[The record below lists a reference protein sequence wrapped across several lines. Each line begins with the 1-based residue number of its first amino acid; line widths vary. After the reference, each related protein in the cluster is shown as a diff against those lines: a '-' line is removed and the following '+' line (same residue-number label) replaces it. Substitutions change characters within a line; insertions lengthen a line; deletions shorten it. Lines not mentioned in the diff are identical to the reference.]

1 MAMTKKAT
9 NINQDQL
16 VALLKKRDESA
27 LSLLYEKYSLALF
40 GVIFRLLG
48 DQKLAEEQLQECF
61 LKIWNSID
69 TYDATK
75 GRLFTWML
83 MIARNSAI
91 DATRKKSFRKNEKTD
106 SLDTNVSIIEK
117 ANRVD
122 MDVDHIGIKE
132 VIRKLNTK
140 YANII
145 DLLYFQGYS
154 QSEAAEYLDLP
165 LGTVKTRART
175 AIQSLK
181 NLLS

>member
-1 MAMTKKAT
+1 MSKKAT
-9 NINQDQL
+9 NIDQDEL
-16 VALLKKRDESA
+16 VALLQKRDESA
-27 LSLLYEKYSLALF
+27 LSLLYDKYSLALF

-48 DQKLAEEQLQECF
+48 DKKLAEEQLQECF
-61 LKIWNSID
+61 LKIWNGID
-69 TYDATK
+69 TYDPKK
-75 GRLFTWML
+75 GRLFTWMM

-91 DATRKKSFRKNEKTD
+91 DATRKKAFRKNEKTD
-106 SLDTNVSIIEK
+106 SLDNHVSVIEK
-117 ANRVD
+117 ANRID
-122 MDVDHIGIKE
+122 LNVDHIGIKE

-140 YANII
+140 YVKII

-175 AIQSLK
+175 AIKFLK